1 MYGSSRK
8 ARGDI
13 QKVLLS
19 LVLFSKK
26 PSYLRQELSQETI
39 EKFSWGPMLDYIEAC
54 HAATDGC
61 GQSRSYIYNTKWKTA
76 EVMFTYKG
84 K

>member
-1 MYGSSRK
+1 MYGSSKK

-19 LVLFSKK
+19 LVRDEIRTFSKK

-39 EKFSWGPMLDYIEAC
+39 EKFSWGPMLDDIEA
-54 HAATDGC
+54 HMPLLTGVVRAGLTPTT
-61 GQSRSYIYNTKWKTA
+61 QR
-76 EVMFTYKG
+76 ERLQR
-84 K
+84 